1 MGGLSKSRYF
11 ATRFAKNTDRR
22 MPQAFTFRRFWFTIV
37 FMIPLH
43 LRLSGFLSYR
53 ELVELDFTSF
63 HLACIS
69 GHNGAGKSSL
79 LDAITWA
86 LFGQARKRD
95 EALINLQAKTAEVA
109 FTFEYEGNIYRV
121 LRTLSRERPTL
132 LEFQIRQASGWR
144 PLTERSLR
152 ETQAR
157 IEQVLR
163 LDYDTFVNASF
174 FLQGKADQF
183 AQQSPSRRKEILASI
198 LGLEVWEVYRE
209 RAAERRKALERNLEI
224 LSGRL
229 SEIDAELA
237 EEPERRKRLAALEAD
252 LERLREERRA
262 HEQTLERARRLH
274 AALEKQRE
282 LVQTIGR
289 MLTQDEAVLNGL
301 RARLEERRHARNRFA
316 DLLERAA
323 VIEAD
328 YTAWQLVRSEL
339 EHWESLAVR
348 SQEIEKRRRPWLDAV
363 NEARTRLQE
372 EQRTLQRRQAE
383 VEAQAAEAQK
393 LRQDLARAQETLTDL
408 ETRLNERLAWQAALQ
423 EAQQQRAALEAEN
436 RRLKEEMNDLDA
448 RRQQLASVKEAA
460 CPLCGQPLTE
470 AHLQATLEQL
480 TAEGRARGDRYRLNR
495 ALIQELDSRL
505 ADLQQR
511 LQETASLEEERLIL
525 LRQVA
530 RWNERLTTLTQAIQ
544 DWETSGAPRL
554 TEVIRLLEEGNF
566 APEAQQ
572 HLAALDAEFAALG
585 YDAAAHQAR
594 RQREMALRR
603 AEEEMRQLEA
613 ARAALQPLDE
623 EIANLEKTLAE
634 READFLRRK
643 AEYDQAVAALA
654 AAEAEVPSLAEAER
668 LLYEVQEREN
678 RLNQEFGAAR
688 QKVLVLDDLRR
699 RKQTLVAEREDL
711 ARQIGR
717 YKTLER
723 AFSKDGVPAL
733 LIEQALPEI
742 EARANE
748 LLDRLSAG
756 TMSVRFVTQKGY
768 KDKRREDLKETLEI
782 QIIDSAGPRD
792 YETYSGGEA
801 FRVNFAIRLALA
813 QVLAARK
820 GARLQMLVI
829 DEGFGSQ
836 DVQGR
841 QRLIEAIRAVQND
854 FAKILIITH
863 LEDLKDAF
871 PTRIEVEKGSRG
883 SSVRII

>member
-1 MGGLSKSRYF
+1 
-11 ATRFAKNTDRR
+11 
-22 MPQAFTFRRFWFTIV
+22 
-37 FMIPLH
+37 MIPLH

-53 ELVELDFTSF
+53 EPVELDFSSF

-95 EALINLQAKTAEVA
+95 EALINLQAKTAEVV
-109 FTFEYEGNIYRV
+109 FTFEYEGNVYRV
-121 LRTLSRERPTL
+121 LRVLSRERPTL

-209 RAAERRKALERNLEI
+209 RAADRRKALERDLEM

-252 LERLREERRA
+252 LARLIEERRA

-289 MLTQDEAVLNGL
+289 VLQQDETSLNAL
-301 RARLEERRHARNRFA
+301 RARLEDRRRARDRFA
-316 DLLERAA
+316 DLLGRAA

-328 YTAWQLVRSEL
+328 YAAWLLARREL
-339 EHWESLAVR
+339 EHWETLAAR
-348 SQEIEKRRRPWLDAV
+348 FQEIEQRRRPWLDVV
-363 NEARTRLQE
+363 NEARARLQE

-383 VEAQAAEAQK
+383 VEAQTAEAQK
-393 LRQDLARAQETLTDL
+393 LHAELARTQHALSDL
-408 ETRLNERLAWQAALQ
+408 ETRLNERLAWQTALQ
-423 EAQQQRAALEAEN
+423 EILQQRAVLEAEN
-436 RRLKEEMNDLDA
+436 RRLREEMNDLDA
-448 RRQQLASVKEAA
+448 RRQQLAGVKEAT
-460 CPLCGQPLTE
+460 CPLCGQPLAE
-470 AHLQATLEQL
+470 AHRQATLEQL
-480 TAEGRARGDRYRLNR
+480 TVEGRARGDRYRANR
-495 ALIQELDSRL
+495 MLIQELQSRSAQL
-505 ADLQQR
+505 EQR
-511 LQETASLEEERLIL
+511 LQETDSLEEERLTL
-525 LRQVA
+525 LSQVS
-530 RWNERLTTLTQAIQ
+530 RWNERLTTLEQALQ
-544 DWETSGAPRL
+544 DWEANGAVRL
-554 TEVIRLLEEGNF
+554 AEVSRLLEEGEF
-566 APEAQQ
+566 VPEAQQ
-572 HLAALDAEFAALG
+572 QLAALDAELASLG
-585 YDAAAHQAR
+585 YDAAAHQAA
-594 RQREMALRR
+594 RQREGALRR

-623 EIANLEKTLAE
+623 EIANLEQTLGE

-643 AEYDQAVAALA
+643 GEYDQAAAALE

-678 RLNQEFGAAR
+678 RLNQEVGAAR

-699 RKQTLVAEREDL
+699 RKQTLLAEKEEL

-723 AFSKDGVPAL
+723 AFGKDGVPAL

-748 LLDRLSAG
+748 LLDRLSDGA
-756 TMSVRFVTQKGY
+756 MAVRFVTQKGY
-768 KDKRREDLKETLEI
+768 KDKKREDLKETLEI

-854 FAKILIITH
+854 FAKILVITH
-863 LEDLKDAF
+863 LEDLQDAF
-871 PTRIEVEKGSRG
+871 PTRIQVEKGSRG
-883 SSVRII
+883 SSIRII